1 MEAEMRSD
9 NWTRENLAWVAGVLE
24 GEGSFLLRQGRRPEV
39 RAAMTDEDIIR
50 RLHEVTGVGGAYG
63 PFKKTFNGKPVK
75 DSWVFSVQN
84 QGEAYA
90 LMVALYPW
98 MGQRRREQIRKAIV
112 GWREWAT
119 TRKWGRAGQSNFT
132 KLTPE
137 AIDRIR
143 QEYDG
148 VRFKRGQKKALAEE
162 LGVDVTTIW
171 QIAKGKT
178 WGGYRPASEN
188 PSS

>member
-1 MEAEMRSD
+1 MEEDMRSD

-39 RAAMTDEDIIR
+39 RAAMSDEDIIR

-63 PFKKTFNGKPVK
+63 PFKKTFNGKPAK

-84 QGEAYA
+84 QEEAYA
-90 LMVALYPW
+90 LMAALYPW
-98 MGQRRREQIRKAIV
+98 MGKRRQEKIREVIV
-112 GWREWAT
+112 GWRAWAT
-119 TRKWGRAGQSNFT
+119 TRKWGRAGQSAFT
-132 KLTPE
+132 KLTAE
-137 AIDRIR
+137 QVDRIR

-148 VRFKRGQKKALAEE
+148 VRWKRGQAKALAEE
-162 LGVDVTTIW
+162 LGVDTTTLW

-178 WGGYRPASEN
+178 WAGYRPSET
-188 PSS
+188 P